1 MMSQTCFAN
10 AKSRSSSQTQ
20 TWKKVNHPGPH
31 PISSTM
37 SLFGSS
43 GIRGVV
49 GKDITPELG
58 LKIGLSVGELHERI
72 VIGKDTRT
80 TGDMLV
86 HAVASGAMASGAMV
100 ALAGM
105 VPTPT
110 LAHAAKDFD
119 CGLMIT
125 ASHNPAEYNGVKMW
139 NPDGSAFDTA
149 QMEEV
154 EGKIG
159 ASRHLRAPWNGVGTA
174 SEFEGAAEAHLESI
188 LKATKG
194 GTAKV
199 VLDCG
204 NGAASVVSPYVIKG
218 MGCELTT
225 LNCQPDGRFPGRAP
239 EPTDEE
245 LADLKHMV
253 VSKGAQLG
261 IAHDGDGDRM
271 VAVDERGKLVDGDK
285 LLALFASKL
294 DLDSIVV
301 PVDASMA
308 LDDVVKGKV
317 HRTKVG
323 DVFVAEAIKKYG
335 SGFGGEP
342 SGTFIFPQQTFCP
355 DGILAAATLINMV
368 GERSLAEMVD
378 ALPSYPVYRRSHA
391 FDSERRGEVSR
402 RLADVM
408 RTIDCDELSTVDGY
422 RAAFKEGWFLIRL
435 SGTEPKLRMSAEAR
449 TKEELENMKT
459 IAEEVLGRVLA

>member
-20 TWKKVNHPGPH
+20 TWKKVNHSGPH

-154 EGKIG
+154 ERKIG

>member
-1 MMSQTCFAN
+1 
-10 AKSRSSSQTQ
+10 
-20 TWKKVNHPGPH
+20 
-31 PISSTM
+31 M

-154 EGKIG
+154 ERKIG

-294 DLDSIVV
+294 ELDSIVV
-301 PVDASMA
+301 PVDASMV
-308 LDDVVKGKV
+308 LDDVVRGKV

-378 ALPSYPVYRRSHA
+378 ALPSYPVFRRSHA

-459 IAEEVLGRVLA
+459 IAEEALGRVLA